1 MEASIFQLTSPED
14 LNLTGG
20 RLSPVT
26 GASETGTS
34 ATYLASPTSTTD
46 YYTLFTETGTST
58 PAPQYSYAQ
67 TSNAI
72 VTVDGVPTI
81 LIQPSSYSVFSNRPF
96 SALTS
101 TVEYSTDPYT
111 WQWYYSLNST
121 SINHAS
127 GTGTMATFTPD
138 FGEEYYVIFEDPE
151 SLTVQSISATVTVK
165 PIIRP
170 VQVTFEEAGL
180 SGFTE

>member
-1 MEASIFQLTSPED
+1 MQRTWLRQ
-14 LNLTGG
+14 
-20 RLSPVT
+20 RLP
-26 GASETGTS
+26 
-34 ATYLASPTSTTD
+34 TD
-46 YYTLFTETGTST
+46 YYAVFTETGTST
-58 PAPQYSYAQ
+58 PAAQYSYAQ

-81 LIQPSSYSVFSNRPF
+81 LIQPSSYSVFSNRSF
-96 SALTS
+96 STLTS
-101 TVEYSTDPYT
+101 TVEYSTYPYT
-111 WQWYYSLNST
+111 WQWYYSSNST

-151 SLTVQSISATVTVK
+151 SLTVQSISVTVK

-180 SGFTE
+180 PVGTE